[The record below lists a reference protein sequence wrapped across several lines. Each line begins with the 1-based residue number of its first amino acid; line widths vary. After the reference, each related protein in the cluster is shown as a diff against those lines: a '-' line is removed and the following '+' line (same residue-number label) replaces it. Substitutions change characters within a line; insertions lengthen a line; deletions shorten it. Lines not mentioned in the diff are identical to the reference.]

1 MRQGSKTNY
10 NSNNKLNFVKHL
22 ETSKNQSD
30 VKHSRLVGLEFDR
43 TQTENIEGQQ
53 HKHQVKNNQLKK
65 WWHQCSHLDV
75 KVMQTIQ
82 AGTSSPHYSNDIG
95 PAWFLS
101 ATNQTQKSL
110 HATHCAAEILRLRL

>member
-10 NSNNKLNFVKHL
+10 HSNNKLNFVKHL

-75 KVMQTIQ
+75 KVMQIIQ
-82 AGTSSPHYSNDIG
+82 AAPQAHITATTLGLHGFFLPRIKPKRAFMPHI
-95 PAWFLS
+95 ALLKF
-101 ATNQTQKSL
+101 
-110 HATHCAAEILRLRL
+110 